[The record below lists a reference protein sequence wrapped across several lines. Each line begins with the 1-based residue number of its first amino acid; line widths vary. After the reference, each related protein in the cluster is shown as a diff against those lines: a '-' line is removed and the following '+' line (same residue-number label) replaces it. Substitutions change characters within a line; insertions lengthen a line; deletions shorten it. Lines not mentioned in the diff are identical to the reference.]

1 MKEWTSRRKTWCP
14 FYCQK
19 WTTVCNSDFCKMM
32 KYAILKK
39 TDEMYII
46 KSVKHNRILK
56 ALKLNA
62 FVIAFKDL
70 TKCAVWHNIDLE

>member
-1 MKEWTSRRKTWCP
+1 MDITSKDLVSILHVRNGLQ
-14 FYCQK
+14 Y
-19 WTTVCNSDFCKMM
+19 VIVIFCKMM

-46 KSVKHNRILK
+46 KSIKHNRILK
-56 ALKLNA
+56 ALKFNA

-70 TKCAVWHNIDLE
+70 TKCEVWHNIDLE

>member
-1 MKEWTSRRKTWCP
+1 MDITSKDVVSILHVRNGLQ
-14 FYCQK
+14 Y
-19 WTTVCNSDFCKMM
+19 VIVIFCKMM

-46 KSVKHNRILK
+46 KSVKYNRILK
-56 ALKLNA
+56 ALKFNA

-70 TKCAVWHNIDLE
+70 TKCVV

>member
-1 MKEWTSRRKTWCP
+1 MDITSKDLVSILHVRNGLQ
-14 FYCQK
+14 Y
-19 WTTVCNSDFCKMM
+19 VIVIFCKMM

-46 KSVKHNRILK
+46 KSIKYNRILK
-56 ALKLNA
+56 ALKFNA
-62 FVIAFKDL
+62 FVIVFKDL

>member
-1 MKEWTSRRKTWCP
+1 MDITSKDVVSILHVRNGLQ
-14 FYCQK
+14 Y
-19 WTTVCNSDFCKMM
+19 VIVIFCKMM

-46 KSVKHNRILK
+46 KSIKYNRILK
-56 ALKLNA
+56 ALKFNA
-62 FVIAFKDL
+62 FVIVFKDL

>member
-1 MKEWTSRRKTWCP
+1 MDITSKDVVSILHVRNGLQ
-14 FYCQK
+14 Y
-19 WTTVCNSDFCKMM
+19 VIVIFCKMM

-39 TDEMYII
+39 IDEIYII
-46 KSVKHNRILK
+46 KSIKYNRILK

-62 FVIAFKDL
+62 FVIVFKDL

>member
-1 MKEWTSRRKTWCP
+1 MDITSKDVVSILHVRNGLQ
-14 FYCQK
+14 Y
-19 WTTVCNSDFCKMM
+19 VIVIFCKMI

-46 KSVKHNRILK
+46 KSIEYNRILK
-56 ALKLNA
+56 ALKFNA

>member
-1 MKEWTSRRKTWCP
+1 MDITSKDVVSILHVRNGLQ
-14 FYCQK
+14 Y
-19 WTTVCNSDFCKMM
+19 VIVIFCKMM

-46 KSVKHNRILK
+46 KSIKHNRILK
-56 ALKLNA
+56 TLKFNA

-70 TKCAVWHNIDLE
+70 TKCAV

>member
-1 MKEWTSRRKTWCP
+1 MDITSKDVVSILHVRNGLQ
-14 FYCQK
+14 Y
-19 WTTVCNSDFCKMM
+19 VIVIFCKMM

-46 KSVKHNRILK
+46 KSVKYNRMLK
-56 ALKLNA
+56 ALKFNA
-62 FVIAFKDL
+62 FVIVFKDL

>member
-1 MKEWTSRRKTWCP
+1 MDITSKDVVSILHVRNGLQ
-14 FYCQK
+14 Y
-19 WTTVCNSDFCKMM
+19 VIVIFCKMM

-46 KSVKHNRILK
+46 KSVKYNRILK
-56 ALKLNA
+56 ALKFNA
-62 FVIAFKDL
+62 FVIVFKDL

>member
-1 MKEWTSRRKTWCP
+1 
-14 FYCQK
+14 
-19 WTTVCNSDFCKMM
+19 MM

-46 KSVKHNRILK
+46 KSIKYNRILK
-56 ALKLNA
+56 ALKFNA

>member
-1 MKEWTSRRKTWCP
+1 
-14 FYCQK
+14 
-19 WTTVCNSDFCKMM
+19 MM

-46 KSVKHNRILK
+46 KSIKHNRILK
-56 ALKLNA
+56 ALKFNA